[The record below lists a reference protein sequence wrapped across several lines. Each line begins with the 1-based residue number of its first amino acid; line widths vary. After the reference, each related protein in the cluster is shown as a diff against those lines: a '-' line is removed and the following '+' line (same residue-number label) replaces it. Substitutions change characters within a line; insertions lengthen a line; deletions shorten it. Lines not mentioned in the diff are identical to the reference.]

1 MRRPSRGGLTAAG
14 VLVTALL
21 AGAAGGAVAFS
32 AAQGE
37 KTPAAA
43 GPVVLHQV
51 AGDSTAA
58 PGPTP
63 PPASPSSV
71 PAIVA
76 GPAGEP
82 APAAVTVEG
91 EAAASAADRAVR
103 EADRAEE
110 AADRAEQAAPKPAPK
125 ATPVVH
131 NCAAG
136 LTWDEHGDNG
146 KPGCVGLDCP
156 THQELKRTADG
167 RPFCAYPEPTEG
179 AKCGPG
185 YGYGPG
191 AFSDGKG
198 GMVECKG
205 GTWVKYVA
213 PPKPTPTPVPTP
225 QNCTFA
231 EDSKC
236 ENWTPDGGPVVIG

>member
-1 MRRPSRGGLTAAG
+1 MRRPGRGGLTAAG
-14 VLVTALL
+14 VLVTALI

-32 AAQGE
+32 AAQGDQA
-37 KTPAAA
+37 PAAA

-51 AGDSTAA
+51 ADEATAA
-58 PGPTP
+58 PSATP
-63 PPASPSSV
+63 STSPSSV
-71 PAIVA
+71 PAIVV
-76 GPAGEP
+76 GPAPDPSP
-82 APAAVTVEG
+82 AVVAVEG
-91 EAAASAADRAVR
+91 EDAADAAARAAR
-103 EADRAEE
+103 EADRAED
-110 AADRAEQAAPKPAPK
+110 AADRAEQAAPKPEPK
-125 ATPVVH
+125 PTPVVH
-131 NCAAG
+131 SCAEG

-146 KPGCVGLDCP
+146 QPGCVGLDCP

-198 GMVECKG
+198 GMVECKD

-213 PPKPTPTPVPTP
+213 PKKPTPTPVPTP
-225 QNCTFA
+225 QNCPYA
-231 EDSKC
+231 EDAKC
-236 ENWTPDGGPVVIG
+236 EGWTPDGGGPVVIG